1 MQLPDNYLS
10 RTGYR
15 LPTEAE
21 WEYACRAGAAT
32 SRHYGVAEEL
42 LGDYARYVSNSRNRT
57 WPVASKKPNDYGLFD
72 MLGNAWE
79 WCQDAYVPYALAP
92 GGLPLEDR
100 EDKQPITALKDRV
113 LRGGAFLSGAGD
125 ARSAARFKF
134 LPQVPFPL
142 AGLRVAR
149 TCP

>member
-1 MQLPDNYLS
+1 VPVIEKSKDGQTPLQLPINSLT

-21 WEYACRAGAAT
+21 WEYACRAGAVT
-32 SRHYGVAEEL
+32 SRPYGTADAL
-42 LGDYARYVSNSRNRT
+42 LGNYAWYVNNSTGRAR
-57 WPVASKKPNDYGLFD
+57 PVGTKKPNDFGMFD

-79 WCQDAYVPYALAP
+79 WCQDAFDS
-92 GGLPLEDR
+92 GR
-100 EDKQPITALKDRV
+100 RV
-113 LRGGAFLSGAGD
+113 LRGGGFLSQASELE
-125 ARSAARFKF
+125 SASRMGFHPH
-134 LPQVPFPL
+134 LSLVL